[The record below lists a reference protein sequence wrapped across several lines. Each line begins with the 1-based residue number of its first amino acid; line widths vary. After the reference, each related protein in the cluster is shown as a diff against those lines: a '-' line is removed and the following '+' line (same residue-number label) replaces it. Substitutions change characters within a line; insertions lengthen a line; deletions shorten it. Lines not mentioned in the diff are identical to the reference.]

1 MITSRRKPELSQ
13 INSLT
18 ADQLAMLPA
27 YIEKWL
33 QIGLDTS
40 PCDRVAAGAAIGR
53 AYEIAGLDVP
63 PCVYWMKSPF
73 GALMLYAFLRNA
85 QSIKVEAQVRAQ
97 VWDQVEAQ
105 VWAQVW
111 DQVGAQVGDQVWA
124 QVWAQVNNFC
134 FGAHGA
140 NWLSFL
146 DFFAQ
151 ECGLGFIQKV
161 QPFMDIAINCG
172 WWLPYKNVVIASE
185 KPCEIHLRDKRLHR
199 DHGPAI
205 LYRDG
210 YSVWALNGVRVS
222 QIVAETDAVSLSP
235 SLLLSEK
242 NAEVRREIVR
252 KIGVDRVYT
261 ELGGKELDSWGNYS
275 LITLDL
281 QDGRHRPYLKML
293 NPSIGTW
300 HIEGVHPNCRTVMD
314 ALEWRNVTKEI
325 PEVLT

>member
-1 MITSRRKPELSQ
+1 
-13 INSLT
+13 
-18 ADQLAMLPA
+18 
-27 YIEKWL
+27 
-33 QIGLDTS
+33 
-40 PCDRVAAGAAIGR
+40 
-53 AYEIAGLDVP
+53 
-63 PCVYWMKSPF
+63 
-73 GALMLYAFLRNA
+73 
-85 QSIKVEAQVRAQ
+85 
-97 VWDQVEAQ
+97 
-105 VWAQVW
+105 
-111 DQVGAQVGDQVWA
+111 
-124 QVWAQVNNFC
+124 
-134 FGAHGA
+134 
-140 NWLSFL
+140 
-146 DFFAQ
+146 
-151 ECGLGFIQKV
+151 
-161 QPFMDIAINCG
+161 MDIAINCG